1 MSRLDPAL
9 AQEIVARTM
18 RIITCNVNVMDER
31 GTIIASGHA
40 DRIGQLHEGAL
51 LALAQA
57 RTVEIDSA
65 TADRLKGVRPGVNL
79 PLYGEGRVVGVVG
92 LTGEPAAVRQ
102 FGELVRVTA
111 EMTIEQARLTRLLA
125 RDTRLREELVLELV
139 RADAPD
145 ARLTDWSRQ
154 LGVDLAAPRVA
165 AVIEIDSGEL
175 GVDAAFNELQRL
187 QTLLTTPERDNL
199 IATVSLSE
207 VVVLKPVVERGN
219 RWDFESHRDRVWQL
233 LARMR
238 AESALGVRIALGNY
252 FPGPG
257 GLARSYRTAAT
268 TLRLG
273 RQRDPNQRAY
283 FFQDLALPVLL
294 EGLHDSWQ
302 ARELAR
308 PLTGLARADSRGQLR
323 DTLNAWFANDMHPG
337 RTAQALGI
345 HRNTLDYRLGRIADL
360 TNLVLD
366 RTDDRLLLYIALQLD
381 LTRPA

>member
-18 RIITCNVNVMDER
+18 RIIACNVNVMDEG
-31 GTIIASGHA
+31 GTIVASGHPE
-40 DRIGQLHEGAL
+40 RIGQLHEGAL

-57 RTVEIDSA
+57 RTVEIDGA
-65 TADRLKGVRPGVNL
+65 TAERLKGVRPGVNL
-79 PLYGEGRVVGVVG
+79 PLSSEGRIVGVVG
-92 LTGEPAAVRQ
+92 LTGEPGAVRQ

-111 EMTIEQARLTRLLA
+111 EMTLEQARLTRLLA
-125 RDTRLREELVLELV
+125 RDTRLREELVLELT
-139 RADAPD
+139 RTETPD
-145 ARLTDWSRQ
+145 ARLTDWARQ
-154 LGVDLAAPRVA
+154 LGIDLAAPRVA
-165 AVIEIDSGEL
+165 AVIEIDSSEL

-207 VVVLKPVVERGN
+207 VVVLKPVVERAG

-238 AESALGVRIALGNY
+238 IESPLGVRIALGNY
-252 FPGPG
+252 FAGAG

-268 TLRLG
+268 TLKLG
-273 RQRDPNQRAY
+273 RQRDPDARAY
-283 FFQDLALPVLL
+283 FYQDLALPVLL
-294 EGLHDSWQ
+294 EGLHQSWQ
-302 ARELAR
+302 AAELAR
-308 PLTGLARADSRGQLR
+308 PLAQLQRADARGQLR
-323 DTLNAWFANDMHPG
+323 ETLLAWFANDMHPG

-345 HRNTLDYRLGRIADL
+345 HRNTLDYRLSRIADATGL
-360 TNLVLD
+360 TLEH
-366 RTDDRLLLYIALQLD
+366 TDNRLLLYVALQLD

>member
-1 MSRLDPAL
+1 MSRLDAVL

-18 RIITCNVNVMDER
+18 RIIDCNVNVMDER
-31 GTIIASGHA
+31 GTIIASGNA
-40 DRIGQLHEGAL
+40 ERIGQRHEGAL
-51 LALAQA
+51 LALAQT
-57 RTVEIDSA
+57 RTVEIDTA
-65 TADRLKGVRPGVNL
+65 TADRLQGVRPGINL
-79 PLYGEGRVVGVVG
+79 PLHNEGRIVGVIG

-111 EMTIEQARLTRLLA
+111 EMTLEQARLTRLLA

-139 RADAPD
+139 RTETPD
-145 ARLTDWSRQ
+145 ATLTDWARQ

-207 VVVLKPVVERGN
+207 VVVLKPVVERGG
-219 RWDFESHRDRVWQL
+219 RWDYNSHRDRVWQL

-252 FPGPG
+252 FAGAG

-268 TLRLG
+268 ALRLG
-273 RQRDPNQRAY
+273 RRRDPNARAY
-283 FFQDLALPVLL
+283 FYQDLALPVLL
-294 EGLHDSWQ
+294 EGLHHSWQ
-302 ARELAR
+302 AAELAR
-308 PLTGLARADSRGQLR
+308 PLVQLAQVDTHGQLR
-323 DTLNAWFANDMHPG
+323 DTLLAWFGNDMHPG
-337 RTAQALGI
+337 RTAQALDI
-345 HRNTLDYRLGRIADL
+345 HRNTLDYRLTRIADI
-360 TNLVLD
+360 TGLVLG
-366 RTDDRLLLYIALQLD
+366 RTDDRMLLYIALQLD
-381 LTRPA
+381 LTRPS